1 MPSQDT
7 SSIDIDYV
15 AQLARI
21 ELTVEEKTQFAAQLK
36 DILKYIEKLNPVDV
50 VNVEPTAHPSPV
62 YNVWREDKPFP
73 GFSVDESLKNAPAQR
88 DNQIVVPKVV
98 E

>member
-1 MPSQDT
+1 MPTPNT

-21 ELTVEEKTQFAAQLK
+21 DLNAEEKTQFAVQMH
-36 DILKYIEKLNPVDV
+36 DILKYIEKLNEIDV
-50 VNVEPTAHPSPV
+50 TNVKPTAHPYPV
-62 YNVWREDKPFP
+62 YNVWRK
-73 GFSVDESLKNAPAQR
+73 DEPHLSFLVEEALKNAPAQHE
-88 DNQIVVPKVV
+88 NKIVVPKVV